1 MRARDFR
8 KMATEKCQFNQTNLL
23 VIFLIVLIISS
34 AMQATAIFGL
44 ILMGP
49 LTMGVIKVVTKVYN
63 GEKADLED
71 VFYTLNETG
80 LKTFVK
86 AIEANLLIVLFTFLW
101 SLLFVIPGIIKSY
114 SYAMTFYII
123 DEKPDISV
131 EEAIE
136 ESKKIMHGNKW
147 RLFCLD
153 LSYIGWIFLC
163 VLTFGILYL
172 WITPKMELARYLFY
186 KNLKGEIQ

>member
-23 VIFLIVLIISS
+23 VIFLIVLIIAS
-34 AMQATAIFGL
+34 AIQATTIVAL

-49 LTMGVIKVVTKVYN
+49 LTMGVIKVITKVYN
-63 GEKADLED
+63 GEKADLQD

-80 LKTFVK
+80 LRTFGKSV
-86 AIEANLLIVLFTFLW
+86 EANLLISLFTFLW

-123 DEKPDISV
+123 DENPDIAV
-131 EEAIE
+131 EEAID
-136 ESKKIMHGNKW
+136 ESKRIMHGNKW

-163 VLTFGILYL
+163 ILTFGILYL

-186 KNLKGEIQ
+186 KNLKGEI

>member
-23 VIFLIVLIISS
+23 VIFLIVLIIAS
-34 AMQATAIFGL
+34 AIQATTIVGL

-49 LTMGVIKVVTKVYN
+49 LTMGVIKVITKVYN
-63 GEKADLED
+63 GEKADLQD

-80 LKTFVK
+80 LRTFGKSV
-86 AIEANLLIVLFTFLW
+86 EANLLITLFTFLW

-123 DEKPDISV
+123 DENPDIAV
-131 EEAIE
+131 EEAID
-136 ESKKIMHGNKW
+136 ESKRIMHGNKW

-163 VLTFGILYL
+163 ILTFGILYL

>member
-23 VIFLIVLIISS
+23 VIFLIVLIIAS
-34 AMQATAIFGL
+34 AIQATTIVGL

-49 LTMGVIKVVTKVYN
+49 LTMGVIKVITKVYN
-63 GEKADLED
+63 GEKADLQD

-80 LKTFVK
+80 LRTFGKSV
-86 AIEANLLIVLFTFLW
+86 EANLLISLFTFLW

-123 DEKPDISV
+123 DENPDISV
-131 EEAIE
+131 EEAID
-136 ESKKIMHGNKW
+136 ESKRIMHGNKW

-163 VLTFGILYL
+163 ILTFGILYL